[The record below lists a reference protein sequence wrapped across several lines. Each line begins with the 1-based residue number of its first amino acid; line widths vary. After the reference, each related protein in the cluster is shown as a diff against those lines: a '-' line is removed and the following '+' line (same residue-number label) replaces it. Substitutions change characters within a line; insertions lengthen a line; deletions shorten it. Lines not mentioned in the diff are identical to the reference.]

1 MSEHNQI
8 AIIGP
13 GNIGKATGLAL
24 IQRGLG
30 DIAFWGRDEQKL
42 RGAKL
47 ELMSCVDGDH
57 DIDIR
62 VSTSPE
68 IIRGADVVVVTSG
81 KPRTAGMGRA
91 DLIRENAPIIK
102 NVGAMVREQAPDALV
117 ILVTNPLD
125 AMVELMNRTSG
136 LPEDKIIGMAGI
148 LDSRRFRGLLAE
160 QLGARSHEVSGIVV
174 GQHSDSM
181 VPLFSRATYKA
192 QNILDMVRD
201 GQFSAEKIERVRQSL
216 ASTGATILKYNGVS
230 AYFSPAACV
239 TDIAESYLR
248 NKERQFTASVRP
260 LGVYGV
266 DGEISIGV
274 PVIANAQ
281 GVKPFEVPLSP
292 EERLAFEKSVADQMI
307 QNKALD
313 EFSSGPKIAKAE
325 PEPFEPA

>member
-1 MSEHNQI
+1 MSQHNQI

-30 DIAFWGRDEQKL
+30 DIAFWGRDEHKL

-62 VSTSPE
+62 VSTNPE

-81 KPRTAGMGRA
+81 KPRTAGMTRA

-102 NVGAMVREQAPDALV
+102 KMGEMVREQAPDALV

-125 AMVELMNRTSG
+125 AMVELMNRISG
-136 LPEDKIIGMAGI
+136 FPEHKIIGMAGI

-160 QLGARSHEVSGIVV
+160 ELGARSHEVSGIVV

-181 VPLFSRATYKA
+181 VPLFSRATYKGRS
-192 QNILDMVRD
+192 ILDLVRQ
-201 GQFSAEKIERVRQSL
+201 GQLSAEKIERVRQSL

-230 AYFSPAACV
+230 AYFSPGACV
-239 TDIAESYLR
+239 TDIADSYLK

-260 LGVYGV
+260 CGIYGLN
-266 DGEISIGV
+266 GEISIGV
-274 PVIANAQ
+274 PVTVNAQ

-292 EERLAFEKSVADQMI
+292 EERAAFEKSVADQI
-307 QNKALD
+307 TQNKALD
-313 EFSSGPKIAKAE
+313 EFTLRPKISKAA

>member
-13 GNIGKATGLAL
+13 GNISKATGLAL

-30 DIAFWGRDEQKL
+30 DIVFWGRDEQKL

-62 VSTSPE
+62 VSTSAE
-68 IIRGADVVVVTSG
+68 IIRRADIVVVTAG
-81 KPRTAGMGRA
+81 KPRTAGMTRA

-102 NVGAMVREQAPDALV
+102 NVGEMVREHAADALV

-136 LPEDKIIGMAGI
+136 LPEHKIIGMAGI

-160 QLGARSHEVSGIVV
+160 ELGARSHEVSGIVV

-181 VPLFSRATYKA
+181 VPLFSRATYKGR
-192 QNILDMVRD
+192 NILDMVKD
-201 GQFSAEKIERVRQSL
+201 GQLSAAKIENVRQSL
-216 ASTGATILKYNGVS
+216 ASIGATILKYNGVS
-230 AYFSPAACV
+230 AYFSPGACV

-260 LGVYGV
+260 CGIYGLN
-266 DGEISIGV
+266 GEISIGV
-274 PVIANAQ
+274 PVTVNAQ
-281 GVKPFEVPLSP
+281 GAKPFEVPLSP
-292 EERLAFEKSVADQMI
+292 EEWAAFEKSVADQMI

-313 EFSSGPKIAKAE
+313 EFSSGPEIAKAQ